1 MVGTFPIIFF
11 SKTLGFRKML
21 IVLRL
26 EHPEGVMTFRTNE
39 EEPRLQVTE

>member
-1 MVGTFPIIFF
+1 MVGTFAIIF
-11 SKTLGFRKML
+11 SPETLGFRKML

-26 EHPEGVMTFRTNE
+26 EHPKAVMTFGTKE